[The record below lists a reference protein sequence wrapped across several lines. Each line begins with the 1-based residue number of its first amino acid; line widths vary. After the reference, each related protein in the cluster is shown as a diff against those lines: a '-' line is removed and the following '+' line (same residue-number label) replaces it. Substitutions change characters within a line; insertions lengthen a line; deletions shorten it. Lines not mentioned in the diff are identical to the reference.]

1 MHSLQCKCICE
12 LFSHP
17 LGLNLCLWCSG
28 KPTLS
33 MCFAKQQSRSTRKQG
48 GWVAAKGSKLHRSLL
63 RKGEGVQ
70 LVAHCAQP
78 ARWFPGSPTFKGWR
92 VSSLRP
98 KHGFSL
104 SKPRKQHFHPY
115 TGILGEIQPNLT
127 EFVAHTGSDQ
137 EETNKNSKCLF
148 ATDVQ
153 WYLYWVQCLQNWVTA
168 FYLKKK
174 SAWFQLIVLPVWYHL
189 FVDNWEIFVYQYQIK
204 QNYVMFCQSTKSRQ
218 IEKEIKKGEDMTS
231 VSSNDLN
238 IKA

>member
-28 KPTLS
+28 KPTL
-33 MCFAKQQSRSTRKQG
+33 
-48 GWVAAKGSKLHRSLL
+48 
-63 RKGEGVQ
+63 
-70 LVAHCAQP
+70 
-78 ARWFPGSPTFKGWR
+78 
-92 VSSLRP
+92 SSLRP

-174 SAWFQLIVLPVWYHL
+174 NAWYQLLVLPVWYHF
-189 FVDNWEIFVYQYQIK
+189 FVDDRE
-204 QNYVMFCQSTKSRQ
+204 FCLP
-218 IEKEIKKGEDMTS
+218 IPD
-231 VSSNDLN
+231 
-238 IKA
+238 